1 MKKYIIALT
10 MTIVLLTGCGSSA
23 ESVEETTE
31 ITSSVTEET
40 KAYQQDNEYEME
52 IVGSWTDGIY
62 SFKFNEDKTF
72 TAVGE
77 NKAIYNGT
85 YSLAGKERK
94 NLSLALAVSEEDIRV
109 YSAEFSDDSTE
120 LIITGENGKSIKL
133 INTAA

>member
-1 MKKYIIALT
+1 MKRYIIALT
-10 MTIVLLTGCGSSA
+10 MTIIMLTGCDGET

-40 KAYQQDNEYEME
+40 KAYRQDNEYEMV
-52 IVGSWTDGIY
+52 IIGSWTDGVY

-77 NKAIYNGT
+77 NKAVYDGT

-109 YSAEFSDDSTE
+109 YSAEFSDKNTE
-120 LIITGENGKSIKL
+120 LIITDENGKSIKL
-133 INTAA
+133 VNIAA